1 MTKAMD
7 KAVLDNRVDTVPY
20 CLDAKPFVE
29 LFNDEILSDRGQG
42 LERLKHASGSGCAES
57 FRKDVEEGNKEGY
70 FVSTLWLFSLEEEER
85 KCLMSTLWSACYS
98 QIYQTATTTLFAR
111 LENDMQ
117 PSDNESGK
125 SFNASKGKASIANSP
140 METGKAKD
148 VPANKMT
155 NDEFPSDDILRNGIC
170 DLLKEYSR
178 TDLRKVTF
186 QNIASQLEAKLKVDI
201 RAQKD
206 RIKALILQE
215 ASRLLEGALK
225 TERPI
230 FQEAAALKEVDAAG
244 ESEEDEGSKR
254 RKRVEEQTSRTVE
267 SFSRLALYENF
278 EGQPAQDGLELGHRS
293 GSTTLESMEQ
303 KRDLGT
309 SIPTTSVSSSYPA
322 EGQQTTWR
330 SFKAAINGNR
340 HHSFCV
346 GTDWI
351 SKLKDDDKE
360 ALALICLEAGYEMS
374 HKTRILTWYQRISGN
389 MEKAHGDVGREN
401 NSSTSSGNMDTA
413 GRDVQ
418 NPGTSRSGSS
428 TGKNPDQS
436 DIASGSFGPS
446 LLIAES
452 SIQEKNCTCH
462 PQNMRVTCS
471 SSSEDRYPYEIQ
483 ALPRDRFKKL
493 LRLGDDLVVEL
504 PKKPRS
510 EEITT
515 TIHKSFNMTV
525 IDFCN
530 GEVEKKAVKMK
541 GKVSLSLSSCL
552 ETEYDRQKVCIKLS
566 VIHGEVV
573 NEISNDQPS
582 NALALNTVLTNLFV
596 STGIDGEDAWKEISL
611 KLVHGLS
618 NDAPYCRKLLSIVD
632 PETVRDDLVWL
643 SRSDVIPNGC
653 DISYSRT
660 VQLQGD
666 VRKRRKINLD
676 YEVQRAHI
684 LRFEDLSPVIFEGE
698 IDIKPKS
705 FLDFRIRQALEV
717 SYYTQKEAIVE
728 GKAYTAEC
736 TSQKVDLDCFLDIV
750 IDNVNFG

>member
-1 MTKAMD
+1 MRGDLKQLVELAYVVECSEMTKAMD
-7 KAVLDNRVDTVPY
+7 KAVLDNRDDTVPY
-20 CLDAKPFVE
+20 RLDAKLFVE
-29 LFNDEILSDRGQG
+29 LFND
-42 LERLKHASGSGCAES
+42 
-57 FRKDVEEGNKEGY
+57 
-70 FVSTLWLFSLEEEER
+70 
-85 KCLMSTLWSACYS
+85 
-98 QIYQTATTTLFAR
+98 IYQTATTTLFAR

-117 PSDNESGK
+117 LSDNDSGK
-125 SFNASKGKASIANSP
+125 SFNASKGKASIADSP

-148 VPANKMT
+148 VPANKLT

-206 RIKALILQE
+206 RIKALILQD

-225 TERPI
+225 TQRPI
-230 FQEAAALKEVDAAG
+230 FQEAAALMEVDAAG
-244 ESEEDEGSKR
+244 ESDEGILIDQG
-254 RKRVEEQTSRTVE
+254 RKRVEEQTSPTVE

-278 EGQPAQDGLELGHRS
+278 EGGSVPEGLGLEYRS

-309 SIPTTSVSSSYPA
+309 SIPTTSVSSSYSA
-322 EGQQTTWR
+322 EEQQTTWR
-330 SFKAAINGNR
+330 SFKAAINGSR

-351 SKLKDDDKE
+351 SKLKDNDKE
-360 ALALICLEAGYEMS
+360 AWALICLEAGYEMTYQTS
-374 HKTRILTWYQRISGN
+374 TVTWYKRISGN
-389 MEKAHGDVGREN
+389 MEKAHGDGGREN
-401 NSSTSSGNMDTA
+401 NRSTSSGNMDTA

-428 TGKNPDQS
+428 AGKNLDQS

-446 LLIAES
+446 LLIAGS

-462 PQNMRVTCS
+462 PQTMSVSCS
-471 SSSEDRYPYEIQ
+471 SASEDRYPDEIQ
-483 ALPRDRFKKL
+483 ALPQDRFKKL
-493 LRLGDDLVVEL
+493 LRLGDDLLVEL
-504 PKKPRS
+504 PKRPRS

-515 TIHKSFNMTV
+515 TIHKSFKMTV

-530 GEVEKKAVKMK
+530 GEVEEKAVKMK

-552 ETEYDRQKVCIKLS
+552 QAEYDRQKVCIKLS
-566 VIHGEVV
+566 VIHGEVG

-596 STGIDGEDAWKEISL
+596 STGIDGEDDWKEISL
-611 KLVHGLS
+611 KLVHELS

-632 PETVRDDLVWL
+632 PETVRDDLLWL
-643 SRSDVIPNGC
+643 SRSDVISNGC
-653 DISYSRT
+653 DASYSRT

-666 VRKRRKINLD
+666 VRKRRKIDLD

-684 LRFEDLSPVIFEGE
+684 LRFQDPAPVIFEGE
-698 IDIKPKS
+698 IDIKPTSSLELK
-705 FLDFRIRQALEV
+705 IRQEFEV
-717 SYYTQKEAIVE
+717 SYYTLKEAIVE
-728 GKAYTAEC
+728 RKSYRAES
-736 TSQKVDLDCFLDIV
+736 TLQKVELDCFLDIV
-750 IDNVNFG
+750 IDNVNLG